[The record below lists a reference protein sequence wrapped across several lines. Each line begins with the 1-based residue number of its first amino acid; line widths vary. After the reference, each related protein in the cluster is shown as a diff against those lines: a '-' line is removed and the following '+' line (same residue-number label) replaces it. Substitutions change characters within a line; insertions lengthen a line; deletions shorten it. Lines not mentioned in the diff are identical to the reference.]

1 MKKTNR
7 TRQKRKVS
15 LRKKILFS
23 ALTTILFFVTLEC
36 ALTLVGVQP
45 KSNNED
51 PFVGFSGLLPLM
63 ELSTNELGEQIL
75 STAQNKRHWFNAQ
88 SFPKLKKPRTK
99 RIFCMGGSTTYGH
112 PYWDSTS
119 FAGWLRE
126 FLPIVDSS
134 HNWEV
139 INAGGI
145 SYASYRVAAL
155 MEELTQYEP
164 DIFVVYSVHNE
175 FLERRTYQNMFD
187 KSPLSLNSQA
197 MLARTRTWELAD
209 RILKRARKLVTAP
222 KPTDSTKSNADLLQG
237 EVDEILNHT
246 IGPVDYHRDA
256 EWRAQVLQHYESNL
270 RRMVLIARRAGAKIV
285 FITPTAN
292 EKNCSPFKSE
302 YDQNV
307 TPSEHERLMTLVRQ
321 SNSGEIATDATKTL
335 QFLIEA
341 VAIDPH
347 YAETHFRLGQAY
359 MFLERYSEAQLA
371 FSRSLNEDVCPLRAV
386 DEIRQAI
393 ERVVRDS
400 HCPMVDF
407 EQRLRTLCETEN
419 GHTVLGDEYFLDH
432 VHPTIDVNRQLALWI
447 IEELQ
452 ANGMVQGKRLI
463 DMVLADEFTKAEE
476 KVLGQIDREAQGF
489 ALRNLAKVLH
499 WAGKFE
505 EAAPRARDVLNIIPN
520 DPESRFILASC
531 LSNTG
536 QKEEA
541 IDEYDRLFAN
551 GGDYPRGYHPF
562 GELLAEI
569 GNLEQAKA
577 YLLMAVL
584 YNQKNAGAYYSLG
597 LVHLRLKEFQFSVES
612 LEASNRLYPDNAQ
625 TLFFLA
631 QANAGRG
638 DHSEAISLYEKIL
651 AKGARAANI
660 HYQFGLSL
668 LADNQQA
675 KAIQQF
681 DAALEIAPDWEEVQ
695 EQLEIVRKVK

>member
-1 MKKTNR
+1 MEKSNR
-7 TRQKRKVS
+7 TRQIPNVS

-23 ALTTILFFVTLEC
+23 ALTTILFFITLEC
-36 ALTLVGVQP
+36 ALNLVGVQP
-45 KSNNED
+45 TTNNED

-63 ELSTNELGEQIL
+63 ELSTNEQGEQIL

-88 SFPKLKKPRTK
+88 SFPKIKKPGTK

-126 FLPIVDSS
+126 FLPVVDSS
-134 HNWEV
+134 HKWEV

-155 MEELTQYEP
+155 MDELAQYEP

-175 FLERRTYQNMFD
+175 FLERRTYQNLFD
-187 KSPLSLNSQA
+187 KSTLSLNSQA
-197 MLARTRTWELAD
+197 MLARTRTWALTD
-209 RILKRARKLVTAP
+209 RILKRGRKLATAP
-222 KPTDSTKSNADLLQG
+222 PTDSTKSNVDALQG
-237 EVDEILNHT
+237 EVDEILNYT

-270 RRMVLIARRAGAKIV
+270 QRMVSIARRAGAKIV

-302 YDQNV
+302 HDQNV
-307 TPSEHERLMTLVRQ
+307 TPSEHERLMALIRQ
-321 SNSGEIATDATKTL
+321 SEGDEITTDATKTL
-335 QFLIEA
+335 QFLDEA
-341 VAIDPH
+341 IAIDPH
-347 YAETHFRLGQAY
+347 YAETHYRLGQAY
-359 MFLERYSEAQLA
+359 LSLDRYSDAQLA
-371 FSRSLNEDVCPLRAV
+371 FSCALNEDVCPLRAV
-386 DEIRQAI
+386 SEIRQAI

-400 HCPMVDF
+400 HGPMVDF
-407 EQRLRTLCETEN
+407 EQKLRKLSEMEN
-419 GHTVLGDEYFLDH
+419 GHPILGDEYFLDH

-452 ANGMVQGKRLI
+452 ANGLVRGKRLI
-463 DMVLADEFTKAEE
+463 DMVLADEFSKVEE
-476 KVLGQIDREAQGF
+476 KVLGQIDKEAQGF

-505 EAAPRARDVLNIIPN
+505 EAAPRARDVLDIIPN

-531 LSNTG
+531 LNNTG

-551 GGDYPRGYHPF
+551 GGDYPRAYHPF
-562 GELLAEI
+562 GDLLAEI

-584 YNQKNAGAYYSLG
+584 HNQKNAGAYYSLG

-612 LEASNRLYPDNAQ
+612 LEESNRLYPDNAQ

-631 QANAGRG
+631 QAKAGLG
-638 DHSEAISLYEKIL
+638 NHVEAISLYESIL
-651 AKGARAANI
+651 LKGARAANI
-660 HYQFGLSL
+660 HYQYGLSL
-668 LADNQQA
+668 LADKQQA

-681 DAALEIAPDWEEVQ
+681 EAALELAPDWAEAQ
-695 EQLEIVRKVK
+695 EQLEMVRRVK